1 MTGTREAD
9 VLNITLGIALMAAFG
24 GLLYAVRSRDGRDV
38 IKSGF
43 AAQVVSL
50 GLVALLMLAVGF
62 VAVGVTG

>member
-1 MTGTREAD
+1 M
-9 VLNITLGIALMAAFG
+9 LNITLGIALMAAFG
-24 GLLYAVRSRDGRDV
+24 GLLFAVRSRDGRDV

>member
-1 MTGTREAD
+1 LTGTREAD
-9 VLNITLGIALMAAFG
+9 LLNITLGIALMAAFG
-24 GLLYAVRSRDGRDV
+24 GLLFAVRSRDGRDV

>member
-9 VLNITLGIALMAAFG
+9 LLNITLGIALMAAFG
-24 GLLYAVRSRDGRDV
+24 GLLFAVRSRDGRDV